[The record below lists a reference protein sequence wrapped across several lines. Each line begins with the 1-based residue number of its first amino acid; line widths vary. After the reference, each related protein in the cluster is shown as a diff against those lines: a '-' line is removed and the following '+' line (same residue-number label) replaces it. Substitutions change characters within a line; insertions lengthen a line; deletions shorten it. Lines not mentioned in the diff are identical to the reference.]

1 MDAVYLAL
9 IRSEGDDSLGEF
21 LPFALLIGGA
31 GLAAVAGSVRRDA
44 RLRSAL
50 LWPAAVVLI
59 GIGLLAIFSIGL
71 PLLVAGVLSGVGG
84 ARASARAAG
93 ERL

>member
-31 GLAAVAGSVRRDA
+31 GLAALAGSVLGDA

-50 LWPAAVVLI
+50 LWPAAVVLV
-59 GIGLLAIFSIGL
+59 GIGLLAILSIGL
-71 PLLVAGVLSGVGG
+71 PLLVAGVLSGIAG
-84 ARASARAAG
+84 ARASAGAVGGRS
-93 ERL
+93 